1 MEEKPLR
8 KCNHHTLP
16 VIKGLCGSHGW
27 ATAYANLRKY
37 LLNKKIKQKAP
48 WQCLLCLTGPDCYRK
63 RGLSFRSIQANC
75 RIQATGEKEE
85 NVIFCLQTMT
95 KKQAQKISSV
105 MDQDLHDC
113 VLSRQ
118 SRVATLLLSKLSN
131 EDFSRASEGK
141 NCNLKFGPQYIFLN
155 RGSVGE
161 KSINTYTKFTI
172 IKFTSIISTM
182 NIQRKWTMLQ
192 NSLGYIFYQWMVLFT
207 FFKKIRSGRLHGATL
222 IHLIFFCLFPTKHF
236 HRGKTMM
243 SSSSSLCWD
252 CVVARFSADLWI
264 RKFQWYC

>member
-118 SRVATLLLSKLSN
+118 SRVATCSIWRICCLANFQMKTFHVHLK
-131 EDFSRASEGK
+131 EK
-141 NCNLKFGPQYIFLN
+141 IVTWNLAH
-155 RGSVGE
+155 
-161 KSINTYTKFTI
+161 NTYF
-172 IKFTSIISTM
+172 
-182 NIQRKWTMLQ
+182 
-192 NSLGYIFYQWMVLFT
+192 
-207 FFKKIRSGRLHGATL
+207 
-222 IHLIFFCLFPTKHF
+222 
-236 HRGKTMM
+236 
-243 SSSSSLCWD
+243 
-252 CVVARFSADLWI
+252 
-264 RKFQWYC
+264 